1 MIASLARLAFAP
13 FTLLFDW
20 ADRHCAELESTA
32 LADAAE
38 CPEEIEPPEGDAE
51 VPSETDPVSAVIE
64 RLGQPTAE
72 PEPADEYNAQE
83 LVTEIVL
90 DAANERAWEHGLA
103 DLELWEDER
112 IAGLVERRRG

>member
-38 CPEEIEPPEGDAE
+38 CPEEIEPPEMRA
-51 VPSETDPVSAVIE
+51 PSA
-64 RLGQPTAE
+64 L
-72 PEPADEYNAQE
+72 E
-83 LVTEIVL
+83 LCAAL
-90 DAANERAWEHGLA
+90 DAWA
-103 DLELWEDER
+103 DLDNDTIAAR
-112 IAGLVERRRG
+112 IEEWTHG